1 MIRVVLA
8 TKTTPNRRICCL
20 VIMVP
25 IITGC
30 DGLTV
35 DPIKLKIKVTNE
47 VETWVEKPAQIRSGF
62 TIHTF
67 NFHFHDKLKVKYHV
81 KEPSKLFIMILKLC
95 LKHDHWQSYGSSNFN
110 HCTKRTFSV
119 TFLPISRDPI

>member
-35 DPIKLKIKVTNE
+35 DPIKLMIKVTNK
-47 VETWVEKPAQIRSGF
+47 VETWGEKYETSQLSKGQGSHFVLSIF
-62 TIHTF
+62 TF
-67 NFHFHDKLKVKYHV
+67 
-81 KEPSKLFIMILKLC
+81 MI
-95 LKHDHWQSYGSSNFN
+95 N
-110 HCTKRTFSV
+110 
-119 TFLPISRDPI
+119 

>member
-25 IITGC
+25 IITGG

-35 DPIKLKIKVTNE
+35 DPIKLKIKVTNK
-47 VETWVEKPAQIRSGF
+47 VETWGKKYETSQLSKGQGSHFVLSIF
-62 TIHTF
+62 TF
-67 NFHFHDKLKVKYHV
+67 
-81 KEPSKLFIMILKLC
+81 MI
-95 LKHDHWQSYGSSNFN
+95 N
-110 HCTKRTFSV
+110 
-119 TFLPISRDPI
+119 

>member
-20 VIMVP
+20 VIMIP

-35 DPIKLKIKVTNE
+35 DPIKLKIKVTN
-47 VETWVEKPAQIRSGF
+47 
-62 TIHTF
+62 
-67 NFHFHDKLKVKYHV
+67 KVGKNTKQASSV
-81 KEPSKLFIMILKLC
+81 KVRVHI
-95 LKHDHWQSYGSSNFN
+95 SYFQ
-110 HCTKRTFSV
+110 FS
-119 TFLPISRDPI
+119 LS

>member
-25 IITGC
+25 IIIGC

-35 DPIKLKIKVTNE
+35 DPIKLKIKVTNK
-47 VETWVEKPAQIRSGF
+47 VETWGKKYETSQLSKGQGSHFVLSIF
-62 TIHTF
+62 TF
-67 NFHFHDKLKVKYHV
+67 
-81 KEPSKLFIMILKLC
+81 MI
-95 LKHDHWQSYGSSNFN
+95 N
-110 HCTKRTFSV
+110 
-119 TFLPISRDPI
+119 

>member
-35 DPIKLKIKVTNE
+35 DPIKLRIKVTMGKKY
-47 VETWVEKPAQIRSGF
+47 ETSQLSKGQGSHFVLSIF
-62 TIHTF
+62 TF
-67 NFHFHDKLKVKYHV
+67 
-81 KEPSKLFIMILKLC
+81 MI
-95 LKHDHWQSYGSSNFN
+95 N
-110 HCTKRTFSV
+110 
-119 TFLPISRDPI
+119 

>member
-1 MIRVVLA
+1 MNFADHIKFCQLLIPFFPPSFELKPVSIHKPMIRVVLA

-35 DPIKLKIKVTNE
+35 DPIKLKIKVTNK
-47 VETWVEKPAQIRSGF
+47 VETWGKNMKQASSV
-62 TIHTF
+62 
-67 NFHFHDKLKVKYHV
+67 KVRVH
-81 KEPSKLFIMILKLC
+81 I
-95 LKHDHWQSYGSSNFN
+95 SYFQ
-110 HCTKRTFSV
+110 FS
-119 TFLPISRDPI
+119 LS

>member
-35 DPIKLKIKVTNE
+35 DSIKLKIKVTNK
-47 VETWVEKPAQIRSGF
+47 VETWGENNYETSQLNKDQVSHFILSIF
-62 TIHTF
+62 TF
-67 NFHFHDKLKVKYHV
+67 
-81 KEPSKLFIMILKLC
+81 MI
-95 LKHDHWQSYGSSNFN
+95 N
-110 HCTKRTFSV
+110 
-119 TFLPISRDPI
+119 

>member
-1 MIRVVLA
+1 MA

-25 IITGC
+25 TITGC

-35 DPIKLKIKVTNE
+35 DPIKLKIKVTNK
-47 VETWVEKPAQIRSGF
+47 VETWGENMSSGF
-62 TIHTF
+62 TFHTF

-81 KEPSKLFIMILKLC
+81 KEPKTLPNDTKIMLEA
-95 LKHDHWQSYGSSNFN
+95 
-110 HCTKRTFSV
+110 
-119 TFLPISRDPI
+119 

>member
-1 MIRVVLA
+1 MNFADHILPTFDSLFPPSFELTTPLKPVSIHKPMIRVVLA

-35 DPIKLKIKVTNE
+35 DPIKLKIKVTNK
-47 VETWVEKPAQIRSGF
+47 VETWGENMKQASSV
-62 TIHTF
+62 
-67 NFHFHDKLKVKYHV
+67 KVRVH
-81 KEPSKLFIMILKLC
+81 I
-95 LKHDHWQSYGSSNFN
+95 SYFQ
-110 HCTKRTFSV
+110 FS
-119 TFLPISRDPI
+119 LS

>member
-8 TKTTPNRRICCL
+8 TNRRICCL

-35 DPIKLKIKVTNE
+35 DPIKLKIKVTNLGGKY
-47 VETWVEKPAQIRSGF
+47 ETSELSKGQGSHFILSIF
-62 TIHTF
+62 TF
-67 NFHFHDKLKVKYHV
+67 
-81 KEPSKLFIMILKLC
+81 MI
-95 LKHDHWQSYGSSNFN
+95 N
-110 HCTKRTFSV
+110 
-119 TFLPISRDPI
+119 